1 MDEEKQLQPAQKHRA
16 SLLRLLLP
24 VDIILVIITLF
35 TSLFIIIESIL
46 SSHGIILNFSNY
58 GHSMD
63 PTIKGNALV
72 IINTAAPFEELKI
85 GDVVMFKEPKGLST
99 DTDKIRVH
107 ISKVDENGNA
117 IDSSSSSS
125 TGTEPETNTI
135 DEMENIE
142 YLEDRAVLHRIV
154 EIKNISTGNRL
165 LLTQGD
171 HNPAPDRYPISAE
184 AYIAKMLWHVDYIGE
199 IIRVLYQNFMVIM
212 VVTILLSICTA
223 LINRSVG
230 SLRDR

>member
-1 MDEEKQLQPAQKHRA
+1 MDEEITKPRQPF
-16 SLLRLLLP
+16 LFRLLLP
-24 VDIILVIITLF
+24 LDITLMVITLL

-107 ISKVDENGNA
+107 ISKVDEGSPSTTDPS
-117 IDSSSSSS
+117 DS
-125 TGTEPETNTI
+125 ETNTI

-184 AYIAKMLWHVDYIGE
+184 AYIGKMLWHVDYIGE

>member
-1 MDEEKQLQPAQKHRA
+1 MDEEITKPSQ
-16 SLLRLLLP
+16 SFLLKLLLP
-24 VDIILVIITLF
+24 IDIILVIITLF
-35 TSLFIIIESIL
+35 TSLFIILESIL

-85 GDVVMFKEPKGLST
+85 GDVVMFKEPKGLNT

-107 ISKVDENGNA
+107 ISKVDEGSPSTTDPS
-117 IDSSSSSS
+117 DS
-125 TGTEPETNTI
+125 ETNTI

-184 AYIAKMLWHVDYIGE
+184 AYIGKMLWHVDYIGE